1 MYLTFNESNISFC
14 IAIEDVKKVVD
25 ISSIIQ
31 SQEGYF
37 YDSLPVKAINLVETF
52 NIRLV
57 NKGVKRK
64 AILLHEIGD
73 VIPAFFVENVAGF
86 LKKESILMLRKQ
98 DYLDF
103 YGFWGIKE
111 FFIKD
116 NVLFFCIDSAKILAK
131 IGIFDGKIKVS

>member
-1 MYLTFNESNISFC
+1 MYLTFNEGNISFC

-37 YDSLPVKAINLVETF
+37 YESLPVRAINLVETF
-52 NIRLV
+52 NIRFG
-57 NKGVKRK
+57 NKGTKRK
-64 AILLHEIGD
+64 AILINVMGD
-73 VIPAFFVENVAGF
+73 IIPAFFVEDVTGF
-86 LKKESILMLRKQ
+86 IKKESVVILRKQ
-98 DYLDF
+98 DYLNF

-116 NVLFFCIDSAKILAK
+116 NVLFFCIDTAKILAK
-131 IGIFDGKIKVS
+131 IGIN